1 MQHGGAVRIKHALG
15 LARGAGGVAQ
25 RARRPLIQQ
34 RPGVFGVLAGDQRL
48 ISHHRHAQRGQ
59 GRLAHHHHHP
69 QRFRQPLGQR
79 HQPRQ
84 QRGIDKQ
91 RHIGGIVQNIGD
103 LVRKQPRID
112 RVQHRPH
119 AGGGVIHLHMRRGV
133 PAQRRHPLATPHPQP
148 GQRMRQLRCARR
160 HGGVAG
166 AAHRPGRIHADQFR
180 SAMMLR
186 RMGQDGG
193 YQQRVLLHQAK
204 HHILPLVFL
213 GSHSIAQEAA

>member
-1 MQHGGAVRIKHALG
+1 MGIEHALR
-15 LARGAGGVAQ
+15 LARGARGIAQ

-34 RPGVFGVLAGDQRL
+34 RPGVFRILTGDERL
-48 ISHHRHAQRGQ
+48 ITHDGHAQRGQ
-59 GRLAHHHHHP
+59 GGLAHHHHHA

-91 RHIGGIVQNIGD
+91 RHIGGIIQNIGD
-103 LVRKQPRID
+103 LVGKQPRID

-119 AGGGVIHLHMRRGV
+119 AGGSVIHLHMRRGV
-133 PAQRRHPLATPHPQP
+133 PAQRRHPLAAPNAQP
-148 GQRMRQLRCARR
+148 GQGMRQLRRARG
-160 HGGVAG
+160 HGGVGG
-166 AAHRPGRIHADQFR
+166 ACHRPSGIHADQLR

-193 YQQRVLLHQAK
+193 YEQRVLLHQAK
-204 HHILPLVFL
+204 HQRLPVVFL
-213 GSHSIAQEAA
+213 GQHSIGQDVS